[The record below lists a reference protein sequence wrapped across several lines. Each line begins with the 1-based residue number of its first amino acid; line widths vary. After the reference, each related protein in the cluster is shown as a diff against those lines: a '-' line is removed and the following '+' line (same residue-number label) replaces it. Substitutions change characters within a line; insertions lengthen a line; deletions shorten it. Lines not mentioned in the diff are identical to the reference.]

1 MRRDSASLKDIYRS
15 GQLIVE
21 FARGMSREDLELDIQ
36 KQSAILYQIQIVG
49 EATKR
54 LSREFREQHPELPW
68 DDMAGMRDII
78 VHQYDRLDLD
88 LIWRT
93 IQENIPEMLEA
104 FAVAMRSIIA
114 PLLPVNPEEK

>member
-1 MRRDSASLKDIYRS
+1 MGRDSASLMDIYRS

-21 FARGMSREDLELDIQ
+21 FAKGMNRDDLELDIQ
-36 KQSAILYQIQIVG
+36 KQSAILYQMQIVG

-54 LSREFREQHPELPW
+54 LSRECREQHPELPW
-68 DDMAGMRDII
+68 NKMAGMRDII

-93 IQENIPEMLEA
+93 IQESIPAMLEA
-104 FAVAMRSIIA
+104 IA